1 MNIEIKL
8 SECNFILEL
17 LNAKRVAIGREI
29 TECLN
34 TDFIQYSPEY
44 RDIVNRVIDGDKE
57 LIAFIDNLCYKLK
70 GQSNV

>member
-1 MNIEIKL
+1 MNIEINM
-8 SECNFILEL
+8 SECIIILES

-34 TDFIQYSPEY
+34 TDFSQFSPEY

-57 LIAFIDNLCYKLK
+57 RIAFIDNLCYKLK
-70 GQSNV
+70 EAE

>member
-1 MNIEIKL
+1 MNIEINM
-8 SECNFILEL
+8 SECIIILES

-34 TDFIQYSPEY
+34 TDFSQFSPEY

-57 LIAFIDNLCYKLK
+57 RIAFIDNLCYKLK
-70 GQSNV
+70 EAEK

>member
-1 MNIEIKL
+1 MNIEINM
-8 SECNFILEL
+8 SECIIILES

-34 TDFIQYSPEY
+34 TDFSQFSPES

-57 LIAFIDNLCYKLK
+57 RIAFIDNLCYKLK
-70 GQSNV
+70 EAE

>member
-1 MNIEIKL
+1 MNIEINM
-8 SECNFILEL
+8 SECIIILES

-34 TDFIQYSPEY
+34 TDFSQFSSEY

-57 LIAFIDNLCYKLK
+57 RIAFIDNLCYKLK
-70 GQSNV
+70 EAE

>member
-1 MNIEIKL
+1 MNIEINM
-8 SECNFILEL
+8 SECIIILES

-34 TDFIQYSPEY
+34 TDFSQFSPEY

-57 LIAFIDNLCYKLK
+57 CIAFIDNICYKLK
-70 GQSNV
+70 EAE

>member
-1 MNIEIKL
+1 MKIEINM
-8 SECNFILEL
+8 SECIIILES

-34 TDFIQYSPEY
+34 TDFSQYRPEY

-57 LIAFIDNLCYKLK
+57 LIAIIDNLCYKLK
-70 GQSNV
+70 EAE

>member
-1 MNIEIKL
+1 MNIEINM
-8 SECNFILEL
+8 SECIIILES

-34 TDFIQYSPEY
+34 TDFCQFSPEY

-57 LIAFIDNLCYKLK
+57 RIAFIDNLCYKLK
-70 GQSNV
+70 EAE

>member
-1 MNIEIKL
+1 MNIEINM
-8 SECNFILEL
+8 SECIIILES

-34 TDFIQYSPEY
+34 TDFSQYSPEY

-57 LIAFIDNLCYKLK
+57 RIAFIDNLCYKLK
-70 GQSNV
+70 EAE

>member
-1 MNIEIKL
+1 MNIEINM
-8 SECNFILEL
+8 SECIIILES

-34 TDFIQYSPEY
+34 TDFSQYSPEY

-57 LIAFIDNLCYKLK
+57 LIAFIDNVCSKLK
-70 GQSNV
+70 EAE